1 MSNKQRLAGL
11 GILLLLQLAFPLFFI
26 YQKERIHEVGH
37 EYLFAIQPVDPYD
50 FFQGKY
56 VSLNTSPLEYTE
68 KADEKF
74 KRKDV
79 VYAQFEQKK
88 EGVEITALSKT
99 KTENSLK
106 LVVTQKLPHGKL
118 RFRLPF
124 SRFYTEE
131 SKAKQIEQ
139 KIAEM
144 QDSTDAK
151 AFVHVKV
158 YKGDFVIVDISRNGH
173 SLLDQTP

>member
-11 GILLLLQLAFPLFFI
+11 GILLIIQLAFPLFFI

-37 EYLFAIQPVDPYD
+37 EYLFAIEPVDPYD

-56 VSLNTSPLEYTE
+56 VSLNTAPIEYIEKPTE
-68 KADEKF
+68 QF
-74 KRKDV
+74 HRKDI

-88 EGVEITALSKT
+88 SGIQITGLSKT
-99 KTENSLK
+99 KTKNSLK
-106 LVVTQKLPHGKL
+106 LVVTKKLPHGKL
-118 RFRLPF
+118 VFRLPF
-124 SRFYTEE
+124 TRFYTEE
-131 SKAKQIEQ
+131 SKAREIEQ
-139 KIAEM
+139 KIAAM

-158 YKGDFVIVDISRNGH
+158 YKGDFVIVDISRNGR
-173 SLLDQTP
+173 SLIKQTP